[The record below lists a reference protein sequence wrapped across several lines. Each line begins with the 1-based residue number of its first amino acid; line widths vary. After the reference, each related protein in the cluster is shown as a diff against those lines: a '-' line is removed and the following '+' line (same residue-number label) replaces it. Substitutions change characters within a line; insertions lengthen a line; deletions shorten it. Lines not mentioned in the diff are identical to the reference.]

1 MVMRQYQA
9 HLRCDMVL
17 SPSSESSRYIAERS
31 DSGGLAVPLRRVRG
45 NGPTVLGG
53 CVRGPSQR
61 LRNTCPR
68 SRRGL
73 AEWCRGVAAESA
85 PAMSPAPP
93 VGDIALPPVLP

>member
-9 HLRCDMVL
+9 RLRSDMIL
-17 SPSSESSRYIAERS
+17 SPSSESSRFIAERS

-45 NGPTVLGG
+45 NGPAVLGG
-53 CVRGPSQR
+53 CVRGPSRRPGQSLQR
-61 LRNTCPR
+61 TPWP
-68 SRRGL
+68 
-73 AEWCRGVAAESA
+73 AEWCCGVAAEWA

>member
-9 HLRCDMVL
+9 HLRSDMVL
-17 SPSSESSRYIAERS
+17 SPSSESSRFSFAERC

-45 NGPTVLGG
+45 NGPAVLGG

-61 LRNTCPR
+61 PGKSLQRTPWP
-68 SRRGL
+68 
-73 AEWCRGVAAESA
+73 AEWCCGVAAEWA